1 MIPMPW
7 EPGPS
12 GSRPAQVRDRE
23 VRSIQVPAVGRSV
36 GDDST
41 SFPPV
46 ENRPRPVP
54 RPDGGAVPEC
64 LPGPAIAGIRILSLY
79 RHDGI
84 EAAVGVGLHPLRGG
98 IVAPFTVDD
107 ETVAVFSRR
116 QGKID

>member
-1 MIPMPW
+1 MIAMPS
-7 EPGPS
+7 EPGPPRP
-12 GSRPAQVRDRE
+12 RPAQVRDRE
-23 VRSIQVPAVGRSV
+23 GRPIQVPAVGRSV

-41 SFPPV
+41 SFLPV

-54 RPDGGAVPEC
+54 RPDGGAVPEL
-64 LPGPAIAGIRILSLY
+64 LPGPAIDGVRIRSLD

-116 QGKID
+116 Q